1 MANIGSKLSRQWHDA
16 VNVLLGLWLVISPWL
31 FGYTAESV
39 AAWNAWIPG
48 VIVAVAA
55 IAALTAFQEWE
66 EWVNAL
72 LGVWL
77 VVSPWITGYAAV
89 AAATWNH
96 VVVGVLTAALAIWA
110 AWQARQQPAEA
121 H

>member
-1 MANIGSKLSRQWHDA
+1 MANVGSKLSRQWHDA

-31 FGYTAESV
+31 LGYTAESM
-39 AAWNAWIPG
+39 AAWNAWVPG
-48 VIVAVAA
+48 VIIAVAA
-55 IAALTAFQEWE
+55 IAALTAFHEWE

-77 VVSPWITGYAAV
+77 VISPWILGYAAV
-89 AAATWNH
+89 AAAMWNH
-96 VVVGVLTAALAIWA
+96 VIVGIVCAALAIWA
-110 AWQARQQPAEA
+110 TWQARQQPAEA